1 MRRVEGT
8 DFVYN
13 NCMIIL
19 NCSVGVSVSDE
30 VGAGSLA
37 LSGAEAID
45 GEEGEEQSSI
55 EGLTGEQKND
65 DHSQVSGKEID
76 CMVSMEIRHCLGG
89 FYVI

>member
-37 LSGAEAID
+37 LSGAEAGD
-45 GEEGEEQSSI
+45 GEEGDEQLSM

-65 DHSQVSGKEID
+65 DHSQVSGKETD
-76 CMVSMEIRHCLGG
+76 SMVSVEIQL
-89 FYVI
+89 FNS